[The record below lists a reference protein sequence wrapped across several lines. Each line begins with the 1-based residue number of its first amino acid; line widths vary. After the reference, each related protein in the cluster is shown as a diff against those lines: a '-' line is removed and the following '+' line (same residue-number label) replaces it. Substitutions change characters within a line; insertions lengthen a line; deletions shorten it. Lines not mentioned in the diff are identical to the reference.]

1 MCKNFI
7 FKLCAI
13 ALVFSFVS
21 IKEAKGQQ
29 SDTTQTFILKEITV
43 SSGVKNKAL
52 SPLRL
57 VDIDEKEILVSSTGR
72 TYPELLRDVPGIYAT
87 AETGSYGDA
96 KINIRGFKQEN
107 ISVLLNGIPISGL
120 TTGSMFWNNWLG
132 LTDATATIQVQ
143 KGVGGSMLS
152 DNSVGGSINI
162 ITKTASGRSNVNGGI
177 TYGGGG
183 VFKTYLGYNSGE
195 LKNGWGVSL
204 MASKTWGHTWV
215 ECTDVSSISYML
227 SVSKRINARHSL
239 LFTAL
244 GSPEKHNQRSSRLS
258 VADVE
263 KYGIGYNKNWGYITL
278 TDKNGKSYQ
287 EARTLN
293 KNNYHKPYF
302 ILNHFYNNG
311 GKVSLNNA
319 MYLAI
324 GHGGGYWAE
333 TKGKKIASYLK
344 DGYVD
349 WDSVVADNKVAAAA
363 GKSATNIMSDY
374 IAGHTQFG
382 LKSAL
387 DLKLSNKL
395 TFGTGI
401 HYQYYATWEHE
412 KITDLLGGDF
422 WYEDYASKSLMGE
435 AGRDPYKEVGDF
447 IRTHNGKTTHF
458 GTLYAT
464 LGYTSAKWNVELGTS
479 LNVSSTK
486 RWDKY
491 NYAIGQHISEA
502 ANGVGASVKAGA
514 LYRLSNKGKT
524 SQSLYMN
531 AAYYSRV
538 PYSNVFFASG
548 NNQISKGVKN
558 EQNYLAELG
567 YRLLFAKGGIEATFY
582 ASYWKN
588 KSIMSNPYKPLDDDS
603 YKFMI
608 TGLDAFH
615 YGLEIDAHYNFTKWL
630 NIGAWGSFGSW
641 KWKNDVSANIYDPY
655 SGQIAQTVEVYS
667 NGLPVGDAPQ
677 TQIGAKADFNI
688 AKGLNAGIIWT
699 FNDRYW
705 ADFEPNTRTNANDK
719 TEPYRIPSY
728 NLVNLSANY
737 HLPINVT
744 QERPLALDIFINVNN
759 LFDEMYI
766 ERGKDGADHTL
777 DTFTGYWGQGIN
789 FNCGLKISF

>member
-1 MCKNFI
+1 MCKNYFLK
-7 FKLCAI
+7 FCAI
-13 ALVFSFVS
+13 ALIFSCAP
-21 IKEAKGQQ
+21 IKEGKCQN

-57 VDIDEKEILVSSTGR
+57 VDIDDSEILVNSAGK
-72 TYPELLRDVPGIYAT
+72 TYPEILRDVPGIYAT

-162 ITKTASGRSNVNGGI
+162 ITKSATGKSLVNGGL

-183 VFKTYLGYNSGE
+183 VYKAYIGYNSGE
-195 LKNGWGVSL
+195 LKGGWGISL
-204 MASKTWGHTWV
+204 LASKTWGHTWV
-215 ECTDVSSISYML
+215 ECTDVNSMAYML
-227 SVSKRINARHSL
+227 SVSKKINSKHSM

-258 VADVE
+258 LAEME
-263 KYGIGYNKNWGYITL
+263 KYGIDYNKNWGYITEY
-278 TDKNGKSYQ
+278 DKNGNATKS
-287 EARTLN
+287 ARTLN

-302 ILNHFYNNG
+302 ILNHFYNSGN
-311 GKVSLNNA
+311 KFSMNNA

-344 DGYVD
+344 DGHVD

-363 GKSATNIMSDY
+363 GNSAGNIMTDY

-382 LKSAL
+382 LKSAF
-387 DLKLSNKL
+387 DLKLGEKFTL
-395 TFGTGI
+395 GGGV
-401 HYQYYATWEHE
+401 HYQYYATWEYE
-412 KITDLLGGDF
+412 QITDLLGGDF
-422 WYEDYASKSLMGE
+422 WFEDYATKSLMGV
-435 AGRDPYKEVGDF
+435 AGRNPNKKVGDY

-458 GTLYAT
+458 GTLYST
-464 LGYTSAKWNVELGTS
+464 LGYSSGRWNVEMGAS

-491 NYAIGQHISEA
+491 NYAIGSHISEA

-538 PYSNVFFASG
+538 PYSSVFFASG
-548 NNQISKGVKN
+548 NNQISKDVKN
-558 EQNYLAELG
+558 EQNYLGEFG
-567 YRLLFAKGGIEATFY
+567 YRLLFAKGGLEATFY

-615 YGLEIDAHYNFTKWL
+615 YGLEIDAFYNITKWMNL
-630 NIGAWGSFGSW
+630 SVWGSFGSW
-641 KWKNDVSANIYDPY
+641 RWKNDVSANIYDPY
-655 SGQIAQTVEVYS
+655 SGQIAQTINVYS

-677 TQIGAKADFNI
+677 TQIGAKLNFKI
-688 AKGLNAGIIWT
+688 TKGLNCGINWT

-705 ADFEPNTRTNANDK
+705 ADFEPNTRTNANDD

-737 HLPINVT
+737 HLPIDVSQN
-744 QERPLALDIFINVNN
+744 RPLAFDIFFNLNN
-759 LFDEMYI
+759 LFDELYI
-766 ERGKDGADHTL
+766 ERGKDGADHTIG
-777 DTFTGYWGQGIN
+777 TFTGYWGQGIN
-789 FNCGLKISF
+789 FNCGIKVSF